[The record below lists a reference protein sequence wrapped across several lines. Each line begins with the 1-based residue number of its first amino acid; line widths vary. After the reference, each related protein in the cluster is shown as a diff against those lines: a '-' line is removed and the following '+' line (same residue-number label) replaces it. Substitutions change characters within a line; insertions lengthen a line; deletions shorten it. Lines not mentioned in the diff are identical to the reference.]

1 MAVKII
7 PMKHNP
13 VSLHSARSFNLSWE
27 NVFKRNVEKYHD
39 TKPPKDNKFVMV
51 NSYMYNGRS
60 STVIDGGTLK
70 RLDLEQIL
78 EINII
83 AF

>member
-39 TKPPKDNKFVMV
+39 TKPPKDNIFVMRY
-51 NSYMYNGRS
+51 SALYNGQS
-60 STVIDGGTLK
+60 GSVIDGGTLK
-70 RLDLEQIL
+70 SLDLPTNKL
-78 EINII
+78 KN
-83 AF
+83 